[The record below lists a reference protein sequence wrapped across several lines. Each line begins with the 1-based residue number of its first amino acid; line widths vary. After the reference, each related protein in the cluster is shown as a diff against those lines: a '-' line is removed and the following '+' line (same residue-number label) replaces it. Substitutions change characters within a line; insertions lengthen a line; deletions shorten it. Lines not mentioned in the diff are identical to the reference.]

1 MSTYL
6 FKMIEFGL
14 QMCVNLTLTTE
25 PQCRRSTRIRRHS
38 CEVEFIRTWGC
49 TYTGQVIHTESADQ
63 AKMHWECNFL
73 LPHDA
78 SQPHVFLELFNL
90 QSLRRCTNDLSA
102 CFFAPRIFNH
112 TCDKRQRHMV
122 NQCCTLSLLERHPH
136 TMQEMNAGTSFFG
149 QSPFEF
155 VKTGGAIPSK
165 ASRGSLLMTWK
176 PKKMSINHFS
186 KSKSGISEG
195 LAVTSQ
201 GLSRPL

>member
-6 FKMIEFGL
+6 FKMIEIGL
-14 QMCVNLTLTTE
+14 HMCVNLTLTTA

-38 CEVEFIRTWGC
+38 CEVEFIRKRGC
-49 TYTGQVIHTESADQ
+49 TYTGQVIHMESAYQ

-102 CFFAPRIFNH
+102 CFFAPRSFNH

-122 NQCCTLSLLERHPH
+122 NQCCTLFLLERHPH
-136 TMQEMNAGTSFFG
+136 IMQNECRNKFFWTVTFRICKDWRRDSKQSIPRVAVDDKEAKKNVNQSFLK
-149 QSPFEF
+149 
-155 VKTGGAIPSK
+155 VNIWN
-165 ASRGSLLMTWK
+165 L
-176 PKKMSINHFS
+176 
-186 KSKSGISEG
+186 
-195 LAVTSQ
+195 
-201 GLSRPL
+201 